1 MRMLHLVKIRQY
13 SVATGCLDEKFG
25 FPAKS
30 KRRLHQYKPDRDTS
44 KQITGSIPPIHN
56 SGSTGAHLLSITVDE
71 LMQLGLVALGTQA
84 PSLIIR
90 GANIL
95 ALHTGELL
103 GRDIVIKGRHVAAIT
118 PWNHFLD
125 AEKVIKATGKFV
137 SPVFIDAHIHMEYTN
152 LISGELERLSVPRG
166 TTTVLAN
173 ANCIV
178 NVFGERGMDFMA
190 PLRIFRQVSHK
201 IPGNSPEV
209 ELGGTSVPTA
219 ELCERVSRSSA
230 ATLRES
236 NPFSLDIASA
246 QKQAA
251 ALYAGKCITGH
262 SALLVNEP
270 FGSMNL
276 NIESVVSVI
285 PLLKDGL
292 GHVSFCVDDKL
303 AEDLDSEGHIDHQV
317 RRAISLGLIIYRLD
331 HLIGSITPGKLA
343 DLLILDNLEDA
354 RPSAV
359 VVNGVIMAECNQPLF
374 KNSNKVPEF
383 TLNKPK
389 KGRKQAWVQAME
401 MYDGYFKRTFHTLLP
416 MSSSGSI
423 EGNTS
428 RDVLKVVVIDR
439 HTMVLQDDMEEES
452 VLNTKQRLPV
462 RVCCR
467 CPSHTHEVHK
477 MSATITQEGL
487 PSSLCIENGR

>member
-1 MRMLHLVKIRQY
+1 MGFWDPGVTMRMLHLVKIRQY

-178 NVFGERGMDFMA
+178 NVFGERGMDFM
-190 PLRIFRQVSHK
+190 
-201 IPGNSPEV
+201 
-209 ELGGTSVPTA
+209 
-219 ELCERVSRSSA
+219 
-230 ATLRES
+230 
-236 NPFSLDIASA
+236 
-246 QKQAA
+246 
-251 ALYAGKCITGH
+251 
-262 SALLVNEP
+262 
-270 FGSMNL
+270 
-276 NIESVVSVI
+276 VSVSQYSTSGEFLTALRHHFESSGRSLTKYLGTL
-285 PLLKDGL
+285 PRLSLVEHLYRLLN
-292 GHVSFCVDDKL
+292 F
-303 AEDLDSEGHIDHQV
+303 V
-317 RRAISLGLIIYRLD
+317 RGSLGPAQLHFEKAIRF
-331 HLIGSITPGKLA
+331 
-343 DLLILDNLEDA
+343 
-354 RPSAV
+354 R
-359 VVNGVIMAECNQPLF
+359 
-374 KNSNKVPEF
+374 
-383 TLNKPK
+383 
-389 KGRKQAWVQAME
+389 W
-401 MYDGYFKRTFHTLLP
+401 
-416 MSSSGSI
+416 
-423 EGNTS
+423 TS
-428 RDVLKVVVIDR
+428 RRPKNRLR
-439 HTMVLQDDMEEES
+439 LSMPESASQDIRPC
-452 VLNTKQRLPV
+452 L
-462 RVCCR
+462 
-467 CPSHTHEVHK
+467 
-477 MSATITQEGL
+477 
-487 PSSLCIENGR
+487 